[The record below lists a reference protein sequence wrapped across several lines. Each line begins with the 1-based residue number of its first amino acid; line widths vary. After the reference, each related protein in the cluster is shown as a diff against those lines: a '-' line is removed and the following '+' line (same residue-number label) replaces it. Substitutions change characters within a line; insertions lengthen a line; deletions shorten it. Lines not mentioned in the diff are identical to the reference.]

1 MIASV
6 EKTGDGGYAEKGTRL
21 AFRFSR
27 HQVTNWHGYFYRIK
41 TIGKNQRLT
50 SWGGKKELR

>member
-27 HQVTNWHGYFYRIK
+27 HKSQ
-41 TIGKNQRLT
+41 IGTDILPY
-50 SWGGKKELR
+50 